1 MVSFATKKV
10 SSFVRPYL
18 VIVVHRICIISVL
31 VRKSFPVPMNSR
43 TLLTFYSIGV
53 SVSGLTLMS
62 LIYLE
67 LSFVQGDE
75 YRSIWILLPAAIH
88 FSLHHL
94 LQIHLFSS
102 VPFWLLKKKTTGV
115 HRFVSFFMGL
125 QFNQCFWFCANIM
138 LGFFYYSFVVQ
149 FKIGYILLYLG
160 KMDCKYLLGL
170 FVL

>member
-10 SSFVRPYL
+10 FNFVRPYL
-18 VIVVHRICIISVL
+18 LIVVRSVCIISVL

-53 SVSGLTLMS
+53 SVSGLMLRS

-102 VPFWLLKKKTTGV
+102 VPFWLLFKKTGV

-138 LGFFYYSFVVQ
+138 LGFF
-149 FKIGYILLYLG
+149 
-160 KMDCKYLLGL
+160 
-170 FVL
+170 